1 MARRR
6 GGVKR
11 GWDMFENP
19 VPGNVYACMEELG
32 IEIISVSDDEIT
44 GKCPA
49 HLERTG
55 KVDRHPSWSVN
66 AETGVHNCFSCGF
79 SGNFVG
85 LAAYCLGPDQ
95 DAVDWV
101 RKRGGVERAKRV
113 LDKHRGVT
121 INELT
126 HHEDTTL
133 NVNEASLALFV
144 DPPEEALA
152 KRGLTLESAQYYGV
166 LWDEASGSWIT
177 PVRAPYSD
185 RLLGWQQKNE
195 RFFRNRPKDMEKSKA
210 LFGLS
215 EWVAESPEPEAAMV
229 LVESPLDVL
238 RLHSAGIHGGVSSY
252 GAEVSDEQ
260 MRLIISESD
269 RLLVAMDNDKAGIVT
284 NKKLKRH
291 YAHRIRMTFLS
302 YDHCPDLKDI
312 GDMTD
317 AQIHKAVNE
326 SFSSVLASF

>member
-1 MARRR
+1 
-6 GGVKR
+6 V
-11 GWDMFENP
+11 FQNP

-32 IEIISVSDDEIT
+32 IQIVSVNDDEIM

-55 KVDRHPSWSVN
+55 KEDRHPSWSVN
-66 AETGVHNCFSCGF
+66 AETGAHNCFSCGF
-79 SGNFVG
+79 QGNFVS
-85 LAAYCLGPDQ
+85 LAAYCLGPDE
-95 DAVDWV
+95 DAVGWV
-101 RKRGGVERAKRV
+101 RKRGGIERAKHI

-121 INELT
+121 INDLT

-152 KRGLTLESAQYYGV
+152 KRNLTLDSATYYGV
-166 LWDEASGSWIT
+166 LWDPTSKSWIT
-177 PVRAPYSD
+177 PVREPYSD

-195 RFFRNRPKDMEKSKA
+195 RFFRNRPKDIEKSKA
-210 LFGLS
+210 LFGLN
-215 EWVAESPEPEAAMV
+215 EWVAEARAEEHTMV

-238 RLHSAGIHGGVSSY
+238 RLHSAGVLGGVSSY
-252 GAEVSDEQ
+252 GSEVSDEQ
-260 MRLIISESD
+260 MRLIVSETD
-269 RLLVAMDNDKAGIVT
+269 RLLVAMDNDTSGDKS
-284 NKKLKRH
+284 NKRLKQGF
-291 YAHRIRMTFLS
+291 AHRVRMTFLS

-317 AQIHKAVNE
+317 AQIHRAINE
-326 SFSSVLASF
+326 SFSSVLAKF